1 MSRRLADAKPTQRSV
16 VTIQRKCACGSS
28 KRGSLGQCTACEDQ
42 HRLQTKLQIGSVADP
57 LEAEAD
63 QVADRL
69 AAGWGIEGLS
79 VSAATG
85 RLQRDGTQEL
95 GDNEGI
101 ENQLA
106 SRAGTGQPLDRRSR
120 KRAERHLGR
129 RFDSVRVHSDGEAD
143 RMNRDLGARAFTHGN
158 DIYFAAGS
166 YRPESRSGFHLIAH
180 ELTHV
185 VQQQGGS
192 GGLLQ
197 RQAAGGAGGGAG
209 GGAAP
214 AAGGGLTPEM
224 LEQIARRLR
233 EAMQGLGTD
242 EEAIYG
248 ALSGR
253 SQDQVN
259 AIETT
264 YERLYDRDLQADIR
278 DELTD
283 SEMETLAMQ
292 SPEGRSEAE
301 RMELIANQL
310 HQAMD
315 QLGTDETQIYSALTG
330 RTSAE
335 RTAIKTAYKTLT
347 GRALLNDLRD
357 ELSGDELTEAVRLL
371 NQGVLQPEDEL
382 FLAMSGAGTDEGR
395 IERIMDELRGDP
407 AAITAMESAYR
418 AKYGDIIADLR
429 GDLSGS
435 DLDSAIGSVAPT
447 LPNAAFE
454 DCNPGQISDLRSAM
468 PLVDQKIARAMQ
480 ILGQGWASMSQPEK
494 TAFSAYFDPS
504 GSGVDQRFV
513 SDVLGNFRSLRADF
527 DAGLT
532 FECEDATGGCGVAG
546 RYGYTYFGN
555 IHICPHFYTMS
566 AMKQSRG
573 ILHEMTHNA
582 LWAVD
587 RHYGWEGEFAQLTP
601 RGNWGNQIP
610 VFGPLIRLIA
620 RDDTLYNPDSYA
632 YFAFNV

>member
-1 MSRRLADAKPTQRSV
+1 MRRAETIGRQGGAKPAPM
-16 VTIQRKCACGSS
+16 IQRKCACGSS
-28 KRGSLGQCTACEDQ
+28 KRGSLGQCAACDDKK
-42 HRLQTKLQIGSVADP
+42 RVQTKLRIGSASDP

-63 QVADRL
+63 RVADRL
-69 AAGWGIEGLS
+69 AADRSMEGLS
-79 VSAATG
+79 VSAVSG
-85 RLQRDGTQEL
+85 QVQRDGRTNA
-95 GDNEGI
+95 GS
-101 ENQLA
+101 ENALENRLA
-106 SRAGTGQPLDRRSR
+106 SKPTDGQALEQSART
-120 KRAERHLGR
+120 RAERGLGR
-129 RFDSVRVHSDGEAD
+129 SFDSVRIHADGEAD
-143 RMNRDLGARAFTHGN
+143 RLNRDLGARAFTHGT

-197 RQAAGGAGGGAG
+197 RQAAGGGAAGG
-209 GGAAP
+209 AP
-214 AAGGGLTPEM
+214 PAGGGLTPEM

-253 SQDQVN
+253 SQAQVD
-259 AIETT
+259 AIAQSYEDL
-264 YERLYDRDLQADIR
+264 YERDLHADIR

-301 RMELIANQL
+301 RMVLIADQL
-310 HQAMD
+310 NQAMD
-315 QLGTDETQIYSALTG
+315 RLGTDESQIFSALTG
-330 RTSAE
+330 RTAAE
-335 RTAIKTAYKTLT
+335 RTAIAAAYQTLT
-347 GRALLNDLRD
+347 GRALMDDLRE
-357 ELSGDELTEAVRLL
+357 ELSGDELTEAVRLF
-371 NQGVLQPEDEL
+371 NQGLLQPEDEL

-395 IERIMDELRGDP
+395 IERIMDDLRGDP
-407 AAITAMESAYR
+407 AAITAMETAYR
-418 AKYGDIIADLR
+418 NKYGDVIADLR

-454 DCNPGQISDLRSAM
+454 DCNPGQIGDLRSAM
-468 PLVDQKIARAMQ
+468 PLVDQKLTRAMQ
-480 ILGQGWASMSQPEK
+480 ILGQGWAGMSVPEK
-494 TAFSAYFDPS
+494 NAFSAYFDPS

-513 SDVLGNFRSLRADF
+513 NDVLGNFRSLRADF

-532 FECEDATGGCGVAG
+532 FECEDGSGGCSVGG
-546 RYGYTYFGN
+546 RYGYTYFGD
-555 IHICPHFYTMS
+555 IHICPHFYTMTAS
-566 AMKQSRG
+566 DQSQG

-587 RHYGWEGEFAQLTP
+587 RHYGWEAEFNQLTP
-601 RGNWGNQIP
+601 RGSWANQIP

>member
-1 MSRRLADAKPTQRSV
+1 MKTAATQTDKRLATA
-16 VTIQRKCACGSS
+16 TIQRKCGCGSS
-28 KRGSLGQCTACEDQ
+28 KRGRLGQCTACEDKN
-42 HRLQTKLQIGSVADP
+42 RLQTKLKIGSVADP

-63 QVADRL
+63 RIADRL
-69 AAGWGIEGLS
+69 TASRSVEGLCIS
-79 VSAATG
+79 NATN
-85 RLQRDGTQEL
+85 RLQRDGAQAS
-95 GDNEGI
+95 GDSDGLES
-101 ENQLA
+101 QLA
-106 SRAGTGQPLDRRSR
+106 SRAEAGQPLDRKS
-120 KRAERHLGR
+120 KQRAERHLGR
-129 RFDSVRVHSDGEAD
+129 RFDSVRIHSDGEAD

-197 RQAAGGAGGGAG
+197 RQAAGGGAAG

-214 AAGGGLTPEM
+214 AGGGLTPEM

-253 SQDQVN
+253 SQDQVD

-264 YERLYDRDLQADIR
+264 YERLFDRDLQADIR

-330 RTSAE
+330 RTAAE
-335 RTAIKTAYKTLT
+335 RTAIKAAYRTLT
-347 GRALLNDLRD
+347 GRALLDDLRE

-382 FLAMSGAGTDEGR
+382 FLAMSGVGTDEGR

-407 AAITAMESAYR
+407 AAITAMETAYR
-418 AKYGDIIADLR
+418 AKYGDIIGDLR

-468 PLVDQKIARAMQ
+468 PQIDQKIARATQ
-480 ILGQGWASMSQPEK
+480 VLGQGWASMSQPEK
-494 TAFSAYFDPS
+494 NAFSAYFDPS

-532 FECEDATGGCGVAG
+532 FECEDGTGGCGVAG

-555 IHICPHFYTMS
+555 IHICPHFYTMT
-566 AMKQSRG
+566 ATKQSRG

-601 RGNWGNQIP
+601 RGSWANQIP